1 MPARLISQDPT
12 AKEFLYEMTDTFP
25 TDQLPDRAIPGG
37 GNKDLQN
44 SDLPMEFYA
53 RLKVY
58 HELMSIKVRE
68 ILLVSSPYDAFIME
82 EDGSLAS
89 RIINEYSG
97 LNLSHPPRVTRTSSA
112 YDALALLNIR
122 KFDMVITTPHLD
134 DIDAFS
140 LGFEIKKIKP
150 DIPVILLAHSPRGI
164 YPLPEDK
171 NCDGIDKTFIWSG
184 NSDLLLAMV
193 KNAED
198 HLNVD
203 ADTQKAMVRVLILVE
218 DSPVYYS
225 SFLPLIYKEIV
236 RQTQAVLKVG
246 LNEEHRLITMRARP
260 KILLATS
267 YEEAMELYQRFRS
280 FLFGIISDARLPK
293 SNELDGDAGFL
304 LLSQIKKEVPDVPL
318 LLLSSQPKNREKADR
333 IPAVF
338 LDKNSPQLL
347 SEIHDFFLKH
357 LGFGDFVFRMPDGR
371 EIARASNLRSLE
383 TKLSQIPDK
392 SIYYHAE
399 RNHFSKWIMARSEI
413 ALASKFREVQT
424 SDFYNADEMR
434 EYIISNIR
442 TLRKVRQKG
451 VIARFKADNFD
462 PNIMDFVKIGQGSLG
477 GKARGLAFM
486 SAVLEQNQELKEK
499 YPEIKIRIP
508 KTLVICTDGFESFVT
523 QNNLERYAAEGFTDE
538 EVTEAFLKAEM
549 LEWLVKDLEAFVA
562 QVRVPLSVR
571 SSSLLEDAQFQP
583 YAGLYH
589 TYMIPN
595 NNPDPSI
602 RLEHLVT
609 AIKLVYASTYYQSP
623 KAFSRSTSNQPQEE
637 AMAVIIQRLSGKECG
652 DYLYPAISGV
662 AQSYNFYPVSHMKSE
677 EGIAHIALGLGKTV
691 VEGEKTLRFSP
702 KYPKIMPQFSS
713 VHDILTNAQR
723 FFYALRIKN
732 GVEDPRLW
740 KDSNLE
746 KREVDDAEKEF
757 PVRTLAST
765 YVPEEDRIRDTG
777 YIQGPKILTFAQVLK
792 YDIFP
797 LPQLLSDLLTLG
809 RKGMGCPIEIEFSV
823 NLSPDKKRKSDFNF
837 LQIRPMVADEER
849 FQVEITSEEFEKAF
863 CRSTQAL
870 GNGKNEKIADIVFV
884 KPEDFDTKATV
895 QIAEEIGNINS
906 GLLKEKHPYLLV
918 GPGRWGS
925 ADRWLG
931 IPVQWRHISGVGAI
945 IELRNEKL
953 KADPSQ
959 GSHFFQ
965 NITSLG
971 IHYITVTEGAESED
985 HFDWKWL
992 NSLPVV
998 QETTF
1003 LRHVRLEKPLILK
1016 IDGRRSQCVIIGV

>member
-1 MPARLISQDPT
+1 M
-12 AKEFLYEMTDTFP
+12 KE
-25 TDQLPDRAIPGG
+25 G
-37 GNKDLQN
+37 
-44 SDLPMEFYA
+44 DLPMEFYA
-53 RLKVY
+53 RFKLY

-112 YDALALLNIR
+112 YDALALLNMR
-122 KFDMVITTPHLD
+122 KFDMVLTTPHLEEM
-134 DIDAFS
+134 DALS
-140 LGFEIKKIKP
+140 LGLKAKKINP
-150 DIPVILLAHSPRGI
+150 NIPVILLAHSPRGI
-164 YPLPEDK
+164 YPLPENK
-171 NCDGIDKTFIWSG
+171 TCEGIDKIFIWSG

-236 RQTQAVLKVG
+236 RQTQAVLNVG

-293 SNELDGDAGFL
+293 SNEMYNDAGFL
-304 LLSQIKKEVPDVPL
+304 LLSRIKKEVPDVPL
-318 LLLSSQPKNREKADR
+318 LLLSSQPKNREKANQ
-333 IPAVF
+333 IPALF
-338 LDKNSPQLL
+338 LDKNSPHLL
-347 SEIHDFFLKH
+347 SEIHDFFLNR
-357 LGFGDFVFRMPDGR
+357 LGFGDFVFRMPDST
-371 EIARASNLRSLE
+371 EIDRASDLRSLE
-383 TKLSQIPDK
+383 TKLSRIPDE
-392 SIYYHAE
+392 SLCYHAE
-399 RNHFSKWIMARSEI
+399 RNHFSNWIMARSEI
-413 ALASKFREVQT
+413 ALASKFREVHA
-424 SDFYNADEMR
+424 SDFCNADEMR
-434 EYIISNIR
+434 QYIISNIQA
-442 TLRKVRQKG
+442 LRKLRQKG
-451 VIARFKADNFD
+451 VVARFKTDNFD
-462 PNIMDFVKIGQGSLG
+462 PYIMDFVKIGQGSLG

-486 SAVLEQNQELKEK
+486 SAVLEQNEEINEK
-499 YPEIKIRIP
+499 YSDVKIRIP
-508 KTLVICTDGFESFVT
+508 RTLVICTDGFESFIT
-523 QNNLERYAAEGFTDE
+523 QNNLERFAEEGFTDE
-538 EVTEAFLKAEM
+538 KVTEAFLKAKM
-549 LEWLVKDLEAFVA
+549 PEWLEKDLAAFVD
-562 QVRVPLSVR
+562 QVRLPLSIR

-583 YAGLYH
+583 YAGLYQ

-595 NNPDPSI
+595 NHPDISV
-602 RLEHLVT
+602 RLRHIIT
-609 AIKLVYASTYYQSP
+609 AIKLVYASTYYESP
-623 KAFSRSTSNQPQEE
+623 KAFSKSTLKQPQEE
-637 AMAVIIQRLSGKECG
+637 SMAVIIQILSGKQYG
-652 DYLYPAISGV
+652 DYFYPAISGV
-662 AQSYNFYPVSHMKSE
+662 AQSHNFYPVSHMKPE
-677 EGIAHIALGLGKTV
+677 EGIAHIALGFGKTV

-702 KYPKIMPQFSS
+702 RYPKIMPQFSS
-713 VHDILTNAQR
+713 VQDILTNAQR

-746 KREVDDAEKEF
+746 KREVDDAENEF

-777 YIQGPKILTFAQVLK
+777 YIKGPKILTFAQVLK

-797 LPQLLSDLLTLG
+797 LPQLLSDLLELG

-823 NLSPDKKRKSDFNF
+823 NLSPDKNRKSEFNF
-837 LQIRPMVADEER
+837 LQIRPMVAEEER
-849 FQVEITSEEFEKAF
+849 FQVKITSEEFKKAF

-870 GNGKNEKIADIVFV
+870 GNGKNERIADIVYV
-884 KPEDFDTKATV
+884 KPDDFETKATV

-906 GLLKEKHPYLLV
+906 GLLKENRPYLLI

-945 IELRNEKL
+945 VELRNEKL

-985 HFDWKWL
+985 YFDWKWL
-992 NSLPVV
+992 NSLHVV

-1016 IDGRRSQCVIIGV
+1016 IDGRKSQCVIIGN